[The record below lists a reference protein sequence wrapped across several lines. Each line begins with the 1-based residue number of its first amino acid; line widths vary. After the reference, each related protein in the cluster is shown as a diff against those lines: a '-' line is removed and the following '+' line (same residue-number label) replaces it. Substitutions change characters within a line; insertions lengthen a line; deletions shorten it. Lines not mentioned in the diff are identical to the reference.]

1 MRVDFGWSLDGAPW
15 MSEPSG
21 GTTVVTG
28 PLGFLGI
35 LQTRL
40 GATRPTVNVATRIA
54 QYRALM
60 ATADHEW
67 YRESFTVD
75 PWNTAGNL
83 LRLRD
88 DAIEAGWRPG
98 DESVSY
104 ENQPRLV
111 ALASI
116 ESHNRLGQRGDQRAN
131 FNPGPADD
139 LREVLTL
146 LRELPDAWPL
156 GVSQLRLRDDRSHLP
171 RVWQEV
177 INAIEARGVSVTQA
191 ERSTRVPAALSV
203 VRGPDEWSTAEAAAR
218 WLANCPDARKVCII
232 AGDATDVLDQQ
243 LVRRGAATL
252 GVPRS
257 SAMSPAGQVLPLF
270 LSSIIPPVDVRRV
283 GELLN
288 FRFQAATEDEPA
300 QPFSILPRAVAK
312 KLLDALVEE
321 PGITDD
327 PDSAWM
333 TALNTLHDE
342 AAQSRAAE
350 KNWEA
355 AQTIDGFLRS
365 SQSRA
370 QTQPLADSINK
381 EDPNAEADNTP
392 GTVALATILPALDW
406 LARRMQSIARQTD
419 TRTTA
424 ATSANGDSSFAS
436 QAATHISAF
445 RESLEHLG
453 EERVR
458 VRELFDIVDTSAPA
472 PFGTTQATAAAW
484 TVVTDPAH
492 VPLGTETIVWWSSHR
507 SDFAVTDIW
516 DHDEAVAMA
525 ETGATV
531 TPASLKERLN
541 QAAALDGVRSATTLI
556 CFCPENLRGDQSS
569 LHPALMQ
576 LAEVLV
582 ESHPERFSDA
592 GIDAVLDDSS
602 VARPVASHR
611 DGDTWQL
618 RGASTALTE
627 VEPEDF
633 SPPASVTRTHPGDF
647 SHLLPE
653 RLSYSQIELLLNDP
667 FAWTLRHGLGLK
679 RGFSAEVAT
688 GNQMIGSLVHSVV
701 EHLILDG
708 AATDGSVPSDETI
721 SATFDRLVP
730 RFAAELLLPG
740 QQARLGMI
748 KSISLSSLTAL
759 FSTLARREI
768 SITGAEVDFA
778 SSVTLSI
785 SSEPT
790 TFTLVGTRDLDG
802 SFADGRPA
810 VIDLKWT
817 NWHKGYRAK
826 IDTGEAVQLSVYAH
840 AVGTPS
846 SSNPL
851 TAYYLLKQGRFVST
865 DLGLDPDFSGGAR
878 DNNTVDSLGVGDPF
892 GLWPRIQKS
901 VEYAL
906 TSIVEGRFEAV
917 IADDIIAETNR
928 SEQRRSADGTEE
940 LGPKKSVAAEGRLLI
955 DRPQEFSDYNLIYG
969 LAGDYS

>member
-1 MRVDFGWSLDGAPW
+1 MHVDLGWRLDGAPW
-15 MSEPSG
+15 RSEPSG
-21 GTTVVTG
+21 ITAVVTG
-28 PLGFLGI
+28 PLGLLGI

-40 GATRPTVNVATRIA
+40 GAARPTANAAIRIA

-60 ATADHEW
+60 AAVDHKW
-67 YRESFTVD
+67 YRDSFTLD
-75 PWNTAGNL
+75 PWNTAAHL

-88 DAIEAGWRPG
+88 DAIEAGWRP
-98 DESVSY
+98 DDASANY
-104 ENQPRLV
+104 ENHPRLDV
-111 ALASI
+111 LASI
-116 ESHNRLGQRGDQRAN
+116 ESRIRVGQCGDQRAN
-131 FNPGPADD
+131 FTPGTADD

-156 GVSQLRLRDDRSHLP
+156 GISQLRLRDDRNSLP
-171 RVWQEV
+171 RVWQEIIHAV
-177 INAIEARGVSVTQA
+177 EARGVPVTQA
-191 ERSTRVPAALSV
+191 ERSAGVPAALSI

-243 LVRRGAATL
+243 LIRRGTATL

-257 SAMSPAGQVLPLF
+257 SALSPAGQVLPLF
-270 LSSIIPPVDVRRV
+270 LSAIIPPVDVRRV

-288 FRFQAATEDEPA
+288 FRFQAATDDESA
-300 QPFSILPRAVAK
+300 ESFSIVPHAVAK

-333 TALNTLHDE
+333 TALSTMRDE

-370 QTQPLADSINK
+370 QAQPLGDSIHK
-381 EDPNAEADNTP
+381 EDPIAEADNTP
-392 GTVALATILPALDW
+392 GTIALATTLPALDW

-419 TRTTA
+419 TWTTA
-424 ATSANGDSSFAS
+424 ATSANADSSFAS
-436 QAATHISAF
+436 QAAAQVSAF
-445 RESLEHLG
+445 REALEQLG
-453 EERVR
+453 EERIR
-458 VRELFDIVDTSAPA
+458 TRELFDIVDTCAPA
-472 PFGTTQATAAAW
+472 PDGSTQATAAAW

-492 VPLGTETIVWWSSHR
+492 VPAGTETIIWWSSHR
-507 SDFAVTDIW
+507 SDFTVTDIW

-525 ETGATV
+525 EAGAAV
-531 TPASLKERLN
+531 TPSSLKERLN
-541 QAAALDGVRSATTLI
+541 QAAALDGVRSATELL
-556 CFCPENLRGDQSS
+556 CFCPENLRGDQPS
-569 LHPALMQ
+569 LHSALMQ

-582 ESHPERFSDA
+582 ESHPEQFSDA
-592 GIDAVLDDSS
+592 SIDAVLDDSS

-627 VEPEDF
+627 IESEVF
-633 SPPASVTRTHPGDF
+633 APPSSVTRTHPGNF

-667 FAWTLRHGLGLK
+667 LAWTLRHGLGLK
-679 RGFSAEVAT
+679 GWYSSAVPT
-688 GNQMIGSLVHSVV
+688 GNRMVGSLIHSVV

-708 AATDGSVPSDETI
+708 KVTDGRVPSHETI
-721 SATFDRLVP
+721 AATFDRLVP

-740 QQARLGMI
+740 QQSRLGMI
-748 KSISLSSLTAL
+748 KSISISSLTTL
-759 FSTLARREI
+759 FSTLARRQI
-768 SITGAEVDFA
+768 SITGAEVAFT
-778 SSVTLSI
+778 SSVTLSV
-785 SSEPT
+785 SGAPT
-790 TFTLVGTRDLDG
+790 TLSLVGTRDLDG

-826 IDTGEAVQLSVYAH
+826 IDTGEAVQLSVYAQT
-840 AVGTPS
+840 VGSPS

-865 DLGLDPDFSGGAR
+865 DVGLDPDFSGGAG
-878 DNNTVDSLGVGDPF
+878 DNDTVDSFGVGDPF

-917 IADDIIAETNR
+917 IADDIIAAANR
-928 SEQRRSADGTEE
+928 SADSRTADGTEE
-940 LGPKKSVAAEGRLLI
+940 LSPKKSVAAEGRLLI

-969 LAGDYS
+969 IAGDYS